1 MTATLRQHVTT
12 VSPDLARLVRASFG
26 LAARTD
32 RRMSARLSR
41 IPQVRVG
48 TSQIRTPR
56 GGGGCPLSGAPVKLY
71 GDPLD
76 WEMRVLPCE
85 DFIELVTESGRTGI
99 FSYPDRRYCQR
110 GLIAV
115 SEMVIGD
122 LMLTEDGEERLIS
135 AEKRHLPAATVD
147 SYEASRGHIYSAWGF
162 VGHNLKYSLE
172 NL

>member
-1 MTATLRQHVTT
+1 
-12 VSPDLARLVRASFG
+12 
-26 LAARTD
+26 
-32 RRMSARLSR
+32 
-41 IPQVRVG
+41 
-48 TSQIRTPR
+48 
-56 GGGGCPLSGAPVKLY
+56 
-71 GDPLD
+71 
-76 WEMRVLPCE
+76 MRVLPCE